1 MAIVGRGV
9 REFRIHYEGEYRVIY
24 VATYQVDQRELAMGN
39 VTKSSGN
46 VFEDLGFDASE
57 AENLKL
63 RAQLMREL
71 EILIHDQRLTQSEAA
86 ELLGIHQS
94 RVSDLVRG
102 KIDRFSI
109 DMLVKLLAKAGR
121 QVEIK
126 VKLQAA

>member
-1 MAIVGRGV
+1 MGR
-9 REFRIHYEGEYRVIY
+9 
-24 VATYQVDQRELAMGN
+24 

-57 AENLKL
+57 SENLKL

-71 EILIHDQRLTQSEAA
+71 EALIHDKRLTQSEAA
-86 ELLGIHQS
+86 ELLGIQQS

-121 QVEIK
+121 CVEIR
-126 VKLQAA
+126 VKRQAA

>member
-1 MAIVGRGV
+1 MV
-9 REFRIHYEGEYRVIY
+9 R
-24 VATYQVDQRELAMGN
+24 

-46 VFEDLGFDASE
+46 VFEDLGFDAPE

-71 EILIHDQRLTQSEAA
+71 EQLIHDAQLTQSDAA
-86 ELLGIHQS
+86 ELLNIHQS

-109 DMLVKLLAKAGR
+109 DTLVKLLARAGR
-121 QVEIK
+121 RVELQVK
-126 VKLQAA
+126 HQAA

>member
-1 MAIVGRGV
+1 MGR
-9 REFRIHYEGEYRVIY
+9 
-24 VATYQVDQRELAMGN
+24 
-39 VTKSSGN
+39 VTESSGN
-46 VFEDLGFDASE
+46 VFEDLGFGA
-57 AENLKL
+57 AESANLKL

-71 EILIHDQRLTQSEAA
+71 ETLIHNRRLTQSDAA

-121 QVEIK
+121 QIEIK
-126 VKLQAA
+126 VKHQAA

>member
-1 MAIVGRGV
+1 MVK
-9 REFRIHYEGEYRVIY
+9 
-24 VATYQVDQRELAMGN
+24 

-46 VFEDLGFDASE
+46 VFEDLGFDAAE

-71 EILIHDQRLTQSEAA
+71 EQLIHDARLNQSDAA
-86 ELLGIHQS
+86 ELLSIHQS

-109 DMLVKLLAKAGR
+109 DTLVKLLARAGR
-121 QVEIK
+121 QVEMK
-126 VKLQAA
+126 VIRHAA

>member
-1 MAIVGRGV
+1 M
-9 REFRIHYEGEYRVIY
+9 
-24 VATYQVDQRELAMGN
+24 TK
-39 VTKSSGN
+39 VTKSGRN
-46 VFEDLGFDASE
+46 LFEDLGFDGAE

-71 EILIHDQRLTQSEAA
+71 DTLIHQERLTQSEAA

-109 DMLVKLLAKAGR
+109 DMLVKLLAKTGR
-121 QVEIK
+121 KVELK
-126 VKLQAA
+126 VKRQAA

>member
-1 MAIVGRGV
+1 M
-9 REFRIHYEGEYRVIY
+9 
-24 VATYQVDQRELAMGN
+24 

-46 VFEDLGFDASE
+46 VFEDLGFDTAE

-71 EILIHDQRLTQSEAA
+71 EKLIHDARLNQSDAA
-86 ELLGIHQS
+86 ELLNIHQS

-109 DMLVKLLAKAGR
+109 DTLVKLLARAGR

-126 VKLQAA
+126 VKRQAA

>member
-1 MAIVGRGV
+1 MV
-9 REFRIHYEGEYRVIY
+9 
-24 VATYQVDQRELAMGN
+24 Q

-57 AENLKL
+57 SENLKL

-71 EILIHDQRLTQSEAA
+71 DTMIHDKRLTQSDAA
-86 ELLGIHQS
+86 ELLGIQQS

-109 DMLVKLLAKAGR
+109 DMLVKLLARTGR
-121 QVEIK
+121 HVEIK
-126 VKLQAA
+126 VKRQAA

>member
-1 MAIVGRGV
+1 MAK
-9 REFRIHYEGEYRVIY
+9 
-24 VATYQVDQRELAMGN
+24 

-57 AENLKL
+57 SENLKL

-71 EILIHDQRLTQSEAA
+71 EELIHNKRLTQSEAA

-94 RVSDLVRG
+94 RVSDLIRG

-109 DMLVKLLAKAGR
+109 DMLVKLLAKTGR
-121 QVEIK
+121 QAEIK
-126 VKLQAA
+126 VKRDTSLASSPVSFDAIP

>member
-1 MAIVGRGV
+1 
-9 REFRIHYEGEYRVIY
+9 
-24 VATYQVDQRELAMGN
+24 MGK

-46 VFEDLGFDASE
+46 VFQDLGFDAFES
-57 AENLKL
+57 ENLKL

-71 EILIHDQRLTQSEAA
+71 ERLIHDKRLTQSDAA
-86 ELLGIHQS
+86 ELLDIQQS

-121 QVEIK
+121 HVEIR
-126 VKLQAA
+126 VKRQAA

>member
-1 MAIVGRGV
+1 MVK
-9 REFRIHYEGEYRVIY
+9 
-24 VATYQVDQRELAMGN
+24 

-46 VFEDLGFDASE
+46 VFEDLGFDTSE

-71 EILIHDQRLTQSEAA
+71 EKLIRDERLTQSDAA
-86 ELLGIHQS
+86 ELLNIHQS

-109 DMLVKLLAKAGR
+109 DTLVKLLARAGR
-121 QVEIK
+121 QVEMT
-126 VKLQAA
+126 VKRQAA

>member
-1 MAIVGRGV
+1 VGK
-9 REFRIHYEGEYRVIY
+9 
-24 VATYQVDQRELAMGN
+24 
-39 VTKSSGN
+39 VTKSRGN
-46 VFEDLGFDASE
+46 VFEDLGFDVAE

-71 EILIHDQRLTQSEAA
+71 ESLIHNKRLTQSDAA

-94 RVSDLVRG
+94 RISDLVRG

-121 QVEIK
+121 HVEIK
-126 VKLQAA
+126 IKRQAA

>member
-1 MAIVGRGV
+1 MVK
-9 REFRIHYEGEYRVIY
+9 
-24 VATYQVDQRELAMGN
+24 

-46 VFEDLGFDASE
+46 VFEDLGFDTSE

-71 EILIHDQRLTQSEAA
+71 EKLIHDARLTQSDAA
-86 ELLGIHQS
+86 ELLNIHQS

-109 DMLVKLLAKAGR
+109 DTLVKLLARTGR
-121 QVEIK
+121 QVEMK
-126 VKLQAA
+126 VKRQAA

>member
-1 MAIVGRGV
+1 MV
-9 REFRIHYEGEYRVIY
+9 R
-24 VATYQVDQRELAMGN
+24 

-46 VFEDLGFDASE
+46 VFEDLAFDTAE

-71 EILIHDQRLTQSEAA
+71 EQLIHDARLTQSDAA
-86 ELLGIHQS
+86 ELLNIHQS

-109 DMLVKLLAKAGR
+109 DTLVKLLARAGR
-121 QVEIK
+121 QVELK
-126 VKLQAA
+126 VKAA

>member
-1 MAIVGRGV
+1 MAK
-9 REFRIHYEGEYRVIY
+9 
-24 VATYQVDQRELAMGN
+24 

-46 VFEDLGFDASE
+46 VFEDLGFHTSE

-71 EILIHDQRLTQSEAA
+71 EILILDARLNQSDAA
-86 ELLGIHQS
+86 ELLNIHQS

-109 DMLVKLLAKAGR
+109 DTLVKLLARAGR
-121 QVEIK
+121 QVEIT
-126 VKLQAA
+126 VKQAV